1 MRTTLAF
8 LGVAV
13 PALLFLG
20 WNLGWYN
27 IVRGSSTITHSRT
40 EADTSLPPATD
51 NTPGHRTAN
60 GNEND
65 NVNFMQPDTTV
76 PIPRPYLRS
85 QEGPS
90 FPR

>member
-8 LGVAV
+8 LGVAI

-27 IVRGSSTITHSRT
+27 IVRGSSSMVHSQGD
-40 EADTSLPPATD
+40 AATQTT
-51 NTPGHRTAN
+51 NHPGVSGRIGA

-65 NVNFMQPDTTV
+65 NIPFMEPDTTV

-85 QEGPS
+85 PEGPN

>member
-27 IVRGSSTITHSRT
+27 IVRGSSTVTNAPQTSNDAGVRRT
-40 EADTSLPPATD
+40 
-51 NTPGHRTAN
+51 
-60 GNEND
+60 GNESD
-65 NVNFMQPDTTV
+65 NINFMKPDSTV
-76 PIPRPYLRS
+76 PIDRPYLRS
-85 QEGPS
+85 TDS
-90 FPR
+90 TSYPR

>member
-27 IVRGSSTITHSRT
+27 IVRGSSTITHSRA
-40 EADTSLPPATD
+40 EAETGAPQTTNDA
-51 NTPGHRTAN
+51 GVHRT
-60 GNEND
+60 GNDTENI
-65 NVNFMQPDTTV
+65 NFMKPDSTV

-85 QEGPS
+85 SEGPS
-90 FPR
+90 YPR

>member
-27 IVRGSSTITHSRT
+27 IVRGSSTITHSRS
-40 EADTSLPPATD
+40 EAETSAPQPAND
-51 NTPGHRTAN
+51 AGLRRA

-65 NVNFMQPDTTV
+65 NINFMQPDSTV

-85 QEGPS
+85 PEGPS
-90 FPR
+90 YPR

>member
-27 IVRGSSTITHSRT
+27 IVRGSSTINETNVTQTSNDAAARRT
-40 EADTSLPPATD
+40 
-51 NTPGHRTAN
+51 
-60 GNEND
+60 GNPND
-65 NVNFMQPDTTV
+65 NINFMQRDSSV
-76 PIPRPYLRS
+76 PIDRPYLRGTDS
-85 QEGPS
+85 TS
-90 FPR
+90 YPR